1 MTPTSRRPNPRARPA
16 WLKTAGVPADDA
28 ARGVLVLSVLTL
40 NLWHNRGPYG
50 RRSERIRE
58 WIDRLDPDLIGFQE
72 ALRGPRHDQVAKLLE
87 GSGYHLDFVAAS
99 PFWREGVEG
108 DKAEFG
114 NGIASRWTI
123 RDREELRLPD
133 GGDGETRAALSVTV
147 DAPLGPVGF
156 TCTHLNW
163 KYNHGAIRER
173 QVVALCDLALRRRP
187 RGGFPPILV
196 GDFNAEPDSAEIRYV
211 TGLQSLEGRSVAL
224 LDAWRMGGDTG
235 PGVTWSNV
243 NPYARPALEP
253 DRRID
258 YIFVGFPQQN
268 GLGQVVEC
276 RVVCDDE
283 RIGVWPT
290 DHFGVYAELRG
301 EAALP
306 GAGSDAA

>member
-1 MTPTSRRPNPRARPA
+1 MTPTTRRPYPLARPA
-16 WLKTAGVPADDA
+16 WLRTAGLPAEDA

-40 NLWHNRGPYG
+40 NLWHDRGPYAK
-50 RRSERIRE
+50 RAERIRE
-58 WIDRLDPDLIGFQE
+58 WIERLDPDLIGFQE
-72 ALRGPRHDQVAKLLE
+72 VLRGPRRAQVAELLE
-87 GSGYHLDFVAAS
+87 GSGYELDFVAAA
-99 PFWREGVEG
+99 PYWREGPDG
-108 DKAEFG
+108 DEAAFG
-114 NGIASRWTI
+114 NAVASRWAI

-147 DAPLGPVGF
+147 EAPFGPVGF

-163 KYNHGAIRER
+163 KFNHGAIRER
-173 QVVALCDLALRRRP
+173 QVVAVCDLALRRRP
-187 RGGFPPILV
+187 REGFPPILV
-196 GDFNAEPDSAEIRYV
+196 GGFNAEPDSAEIRYV

-224 LDAWRMGGDTG
+224 LDAWRLGGDAG
-235 PGVTWSNV
+235 PGLTWSNV
-243 NPYARPALEP
+243 NSYARPALVP

-283 RIGVWPT
+283 RDGVWPT

-301 EAALP
+301 EPALP
-306 GAGSDAA
+306 GSGSDAA